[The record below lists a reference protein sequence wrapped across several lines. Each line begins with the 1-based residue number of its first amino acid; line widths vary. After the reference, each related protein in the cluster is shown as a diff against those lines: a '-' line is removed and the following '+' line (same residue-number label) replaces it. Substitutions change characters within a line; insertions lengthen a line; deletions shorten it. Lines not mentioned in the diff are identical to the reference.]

1 MVTTQ
6 QTKDISSGM
15 MKLSD
20 FETKFKK
27 EKIIKYEPPSLFG
40 ISNAG
45 VVNPLSHRL
54 QRLRNSD
61 GLSGFGS
68 KSLRKSDFL
77 GKDDDKYSSMED
89 ILSQASNMRQKMN
102 LPMPKNKNP
111 ELFMSDISE
120 TSRKNRNIIYKR
132 NKNLTANRTYGH
144 KQKVLP
150 NITEII
156 NHDYMNTFTRK
167 MEEKSDKLKKENQ
180 AKIRK
185 LKNYAEVKLN
195 NAVLKRNN
203 AAAVNLNNFKAASE
217 VSNDPSKYLS
227 SRREYLSP
235 NKDKSSFYRKI
246 SSPAH
251 TNLMIDATRP
261 N

>member
-1 MVTTQ
+1 MVTSQ

-15 MKLSD
+15 MKISE

-27 EKIIKYEPPSLFG
+27 EKIIKYEPPSLYG
-40 ISNAG
+40 ISNTG
-45 VVNPLSHRL
+45 VGNPLSHRL

-68 KSLRKSDFL
+68 KSSRKLDFL
-77 GKDDDKYSSMED
+77 GRNDDKYSSMED

-111 ELFMSDISE
+111 ELFISDISE
-120 TSRKNRNIIYKR
+120 SDRKKRRIIYKR

-150 NITEII
+150 NMTEII

-167 MEEKSDKLKKENQ
+167 MEEKSDKLRKDNQ
-180 AKIRK
+180 AKIRR
-185 LKNYAEVKLN
+185 LKNFADVKVN
-195 NAVLKRNN
+195 NTVLRRNN
-203 AAAVNLNNFKAASE
+203 AINKNVNNFKTASE

-227 SRREYLSP
+227 YRKEHLSP
-235 NKDKSSFYRKI
+235 NKDKTSFYRKI
-246 SSPAH
+246 NSPAH
-251 TNLMIDATRP
+251 SNLMIDATRP